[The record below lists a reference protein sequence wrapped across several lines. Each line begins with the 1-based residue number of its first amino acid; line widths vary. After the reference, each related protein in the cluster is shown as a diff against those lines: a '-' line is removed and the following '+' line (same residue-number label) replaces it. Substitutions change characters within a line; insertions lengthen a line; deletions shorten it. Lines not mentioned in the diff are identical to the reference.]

1 MNITSEIIYAIENS
15 KDLVEFEEYF
25 ENFRLEKDISEY
37 LVSNYIP
44 KENYKSEELSKF
56 GEGDVFQFLW
66 STAIFHLLSKTKIEN
81 FTYLFT
87 KILSEDNS
95 WNKTN
100 AFKAIC
106 RRYKKTKDITL
117 RNLIVNSLF
126 TESQFLFMANL
137 TILFNSNLTVE
148 ELDELVKMKFDN
160 NIKKQTI
167 TSLVANFVL
176 IREFA
181 KKTENLNKEY
191 QMFIRDM
198 IADKI
203 PEMETYKKI
212 NLLEYKML
220 KGNALLFYSNQ
231 WKLDIELLRLYDV
244 WRENENHKSIK
255 EILKKVKA
263 DNNVHDEHVG

>member
-1 MNITSEIIYAIENS
+1 MNIKSEIINAIESSN
-15 KDLVEFEEYF
+15 DLLEFEEYF
-25 ENFRLEKDISEY
+25 ENYRLEKDISEY

-44 KENYKSEELSKF
+44 KEDYKSKELSKF

-81 FTYLFT
+81 FSYLFT
-87 KILSEDNS
+87 KILIEDNS

-106 RRYKKTKDITL
+106 RRYKKIKDKTL

-137 TILFNSNLTVE
+137 TILFNSNLIVE
-148 ELDELVKMKFDN
+148 ELDELVKIKFDD

-167 TSLVANFVL
+167 ASLVANFVL

-181 KKTENLNKEY
+181 KKTEDLNKEY
-191 QMFIRDM
+191 QMFIRDL
-198 IADKI
+198 ITDKR

-220 KGNALLFYSNQ
+220 KVNALFFYSNQ
-231 WKLDIELLRLYDV
+231 WKLDIGLLRLYDV
-244 WRENENHKSIK
+244 WKVKENHKSII

-263 DNNVHDEHVG
+263 DNNIHHDHVV